1 MRFDLL
7 FWMWVAIFVISAYV
21 IEARLDEFGRGVL

>member
-7 FWMWVAIFVISAYV
+7 FWMWVVIFVISAYV
-21 IEARLDEFGRGVL
+21 IEARLEELGRAVS